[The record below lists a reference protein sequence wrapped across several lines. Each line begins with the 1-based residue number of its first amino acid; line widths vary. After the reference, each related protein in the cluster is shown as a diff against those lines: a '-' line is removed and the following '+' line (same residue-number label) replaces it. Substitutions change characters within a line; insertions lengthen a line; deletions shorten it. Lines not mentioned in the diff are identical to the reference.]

1 MIPADVKGD
10 VKQQQAK
17 ADSYISNFLSEVPS
31 SKLEIQWRTD
41 MYFSF
46 DFARYS
52 I

>member
-1 MIPADVKGD
+1 MIPTDVKGD

-31 SKLEIQWRTD
+31 SKLEIQCITG